1 MKQATLI
8 NIKFHNTTPIN
19 FFINKT
25 FTALKHT
32 QNTLKTI
39 HNKKNQQIRE
49 KNITFIN

>member
-19 FFINKT
+19 FFYFFINKT

-49 KNITFIN
+49 KT